1 MVGRNRQL
9 QSQVILEDTNRTKI
23 IATVGPACDSLATIK
38 QLIENGADGL
48 RLNFSHG
55 SHEER
60 SRQIKWIR
68 QASEQLAKPVAIIQ
82 DLQGP
87 KIRLGDFDGVIEV
100 DKGQMLKFEFN
111 ADYLTSGHIPTQ
123 FDLSTKVKRGERIL
137 LFDGRVHTVVT
148 AVKDK
153 VVYAEA
159 INSGMLIK
167 RKGINIP
174 DTSLDGDVLTPK
186 DKADLVFGSSQ
197 DIDYVALS
205 FVQSGTDVI
214 KLRRLLNNMNFN
226 AKIIS
231 KIETKSAIQHLEE
244 VVRES
249 DVVMIAR
256 GDLAV
261 ETPPESIPI
270 VQRKIIGLGQ
280 MLATPTI
287 VATQMLISMTTELSP
302 SRAEVSDVAT
312 AVLLGA
318 DCLMLSD
325 ETASGNHPVEVVK
338 MMHKIIKYTETH
350 SPLTVTYKDT
360 DDNNLGL
367 AISEAVIKLATN
379 IKARAIV
386 AETKS
391 GATAMNIAAKRSPI
405 LLIAVT
411 SDVRT
416 SHQLAIVYS
425 IKAYNRPVDKH
436 AAIKLTDW
444 LRDNKVFNKN
454 DLIVT
459 ASGKYPGIVGT
470 TDTIKVRIL
479 E

>member
-1 MVGRNRQL
+1 MVEKNRQ
-9 QSQVILEDTNRTKI
+9 QEDKVILEDKNRTKI
-23 IATVGPACDSLATIK
+23 IATLGPSCYSFELIK
-38 QLIENGADGL
+38 DLIRAGADGL

-55 SHEER
+55 SHEEKTQ
-60 SRQIKWIR
+60 QIKWIR
-68 QASEQLAKPVAIIQ
+68 QASKELAKPVAIIQ

-100 DKGQMLKFEFN
+100 EKGQVLKFEFN
-111 ADYLTSGHIPTQ
+111 ADYAQSHHIPTQ
-123 FDLSTKVKRGERIL
+123 FDLSTKVKRGERVL
-137 LFDGRVHTVVT
+137 LFDGRLHTIVT
-148 AVKDK
+148 SVKDK
-153 VVYAEA
+153 VVYVEA
-159 INSGMLIK
+159 LNRGMLIK

-174 DTSLDGDVLTPK
+174 DTNLDGDVLMAK
-186 DKADLVFGSSQ
+186 DKADLVYGSTQ
-197 DIDYVALS
+197 DIDYVAIS
-205 FVQSGTDVI
+205 FVQSADDVVN
-214 KLRRLLNNMNFN
+214 LRRLLHNMNYN

-231 KIETKSAIQHLEE
+231 KIETKAALKHLDDIIN
-244 VVRES
+244 ES

-261 ETPPESIPI
+261 ETPAESIPI

-280 MLATPTI
+280 MYATPTI

-325 ETASGNHPVEVVK
+325 ETACGSFPIDSVK
-338 MMHKIIKYTETH
+338 MMHKIIRYTEAH
-350 SPLTVTYKDT
+350 SPLTVTYKENT
-360 DDNNLGL
+360 SHSLGQ
-367 AISEAVIKLATN
+367 AISESVIRLASA

-386 AETKS
+386 AETRS
-391 GATAMNIAAKRSPI
+391 GATAMNIAAKRSAI

-411 SDVRT
+411 SDLRT
-416 SHQLAIVYS
+416 TNQLSIVYS
-425 IKAYNRPVDKH
+425 VKAYNRPVDKQ

-444 LRDNKVFNKN
+444 LRDNKVFNKH

-470 TDTIKVRIL
+470 TDTIKVRML
-479 E
+479 D